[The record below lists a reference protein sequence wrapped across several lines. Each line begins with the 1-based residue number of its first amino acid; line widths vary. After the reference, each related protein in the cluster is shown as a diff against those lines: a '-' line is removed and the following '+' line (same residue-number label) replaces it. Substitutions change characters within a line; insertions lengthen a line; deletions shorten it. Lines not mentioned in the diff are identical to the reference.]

1 MTLKVAVLP
10 TSNTYLDNALQ
21 SAGAVVTALD
31 DAQALVWTGSDQ
43 TGFPQ
48 DLPSTIEWVQL
59 KSAGVRPWI
68 ESGRIDSQRTWT
80 SAVGA
85 YSADVAE
92 HAVALLLGCLRQ
104 FALHARAG
112 SWLKEQTWG
121 TVRSLRGRTVAIV
134 GAGSIGRSMIPLLTA
149 HGTTVIAIN
158 RSGREADGAERTVTS
173 RELDEAL
180 AAADDAIL
188 AGASTDE
195 TQHIVGAE
203 QLAALGADPRD
214 GAPGVLV
221 NIARGDLVDTEA
233 LTDALR
239 RGIIGGAGLDVFDP
253 EPLPSQDPLWG
264 MDNVLITPHVANPRN
279 RMLENFARLVEENLR
294 RFASGTTLKA
304 EIDLNRSY

>member
-1 MTLKVAVLP
+1 MTLEVAVLP
-10 TSNTYLDNALQ
+10 TSNTYLEKALH
-21 SAGAVVTALD
+21 SAGAAVTSLD
-31 DAQALVWTGSDQ
+31 DAQALIWTGSDQ
-43 TGFPQ
+43 TGFPR
-48 DLPSTIEWVQL
+48 DLPSNIQWVQL

-104 FALHARAG
+104 FTLHARAD

-134 GAGSIGRSMIPLLTA
+134 GAGSIGRSMIPLLAA
-149 HGTTVIAIN
+149 HGAKVIAIN
-158 RSGREADGAERTVTS
+158 RSGRKVDGAERTVTS

-180 AAADDAIL
+180 AAADDAVL
-188 AGASTDE
+188 GGASTDE
-195 TQHIVGAE
+195 TQRLIGAE
-203 QLAALGADPRD
+203 QLAALGTDPRD
-214 GAPGVLV
+214 GSPGVLV

-239 RGIIGGAGLDVFDP
+239 RRIIGGAGLDVFDP

-279 RMLENFARLVEENLR
+279 RMLDNFASLVAENVQ
-294 RFASGTTLKA
+294 RFASGKTLRA